1 MTLYAL
7 GEVSPEFPE
16 SGNCWSAPD
25 AQIIGKVIFKENAS
39 VWFGVVIRG
48 DNEAITIGENS
59 NVQDKCCLLYTS
71 DAADD

>member
-1 MTLYAL
+1 MTLMPW
-7 GEVSPEFPE
+7 GRFPEFPA

-25 AQIIGKVIFKENAS
+25 AQIIGRVIFKENAS

-59 NVQDKCCLLYTS
+59 NVQISVYFIPIWVIL
-71 DAADD
+71 

>member
-39 VWFGVVIRG
+39 VWLSVARG
-48 DNEAITIGENS
+48 DNEAITIGETQRS
-59 NVQDKCCLLYTS
+59 G
-71 DAADD
+71 